1 MHRLTTASQT
11 ASQVR
16 SMPEHQNVLQIPLGL
31 AKMVNHLFRWRESVL
46 WMEWHLSHNRRR

>member
-11 ASQVR
+11 AIHVR

-46 WMEWHLSHNRRR
+46 WME